1 MLENFFPQSADRF
14 VIVRCISRNGKPLVF
29 VPGRDLFT
37 TNLPLRDSKS
47 RDPERA
53 QIWSYVIRNKAEVF
67 ADHSRG
73 PSFVQHNAQV
83 FFAFAFVRL
92 GVFGGFVV
100 TWNETWCAAASSFEH
115 LIPIEG
121 KKLLVLPRPPRE
133 GIEEI
138 KAKHVIKAK
147 EMKNAPD
154 SPDALAP
161 PLKIPRA
168 HSVPAIEWNAPVLA
182 PFLGESV
189 VLEVRLGRRSAAP
202 IEHEFIRPR
211 ENVSAVITDAKWNI
225 AHQGHAAFLS
235 V

>member
-1 MLENFFPQSADRF
+1 MFKGFFPQSADRF

-29 VPGRDLFT
+29 VSGRDLFT
-37 TNLPLRDSKS
+37 TNLPLRDFES

-53 QIWSYVIRNKAEVF
+53 QIWSYVIRNKSEVF

-73 PSFVQHNAQV
+73 SSFVQHNAQV

-92 GVFGGFVV
+92 GVFGGSVV
-100 TWNETWCAAASSFEH
+100 TWNETWCAAAGSFEH
-115 LIPIEG
+115 LIPIERE
-121 KKLLVLPRPPRE
+121 KLLVLPRPPRE
-133 GIEEI
+133 GIDAI
-138 KAKHVIKAK
+138 KSKHVINAK

-154 SPDALAP
+154 SPDAFAP
-161 PLKIPRA
+161 PLKIAPA
-168 HSVPAIEWNAPVLA
+168 HSVPAIERNAPVLA
-182 PFLGESV
+182 PFLRESV

-211 ENVSAVITDAKWNI
+211 ENVSAVITDAEWNI
-225 AHQGHAAFLS
+225 AHKGYAAFLS